1 MKVEIER
8 RDFSWVIT
16 VNDKQMA
23 TVWMGH
29 NRPKGVDWEVMDG
42 ILRNL
47 NTEKEIDK
55 KENEITS

>member
-8 RDFSWVIT
+8 RDYSWVIT
-16 VNDKQMA
+16 VNDKPMA

-29 NRPKGVDWEVMDG
+29 NRPMGVDWEVMDG

-47 NTEKEIDK
+47 NTENK
-55 KENEITS
+55 KDL